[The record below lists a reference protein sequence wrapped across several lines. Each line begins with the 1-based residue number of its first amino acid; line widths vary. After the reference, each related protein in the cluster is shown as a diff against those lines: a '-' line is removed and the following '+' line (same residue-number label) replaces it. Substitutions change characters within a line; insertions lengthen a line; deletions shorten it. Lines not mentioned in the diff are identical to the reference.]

1 MTNTP
6 ANDQRDALRARIE
19 AAERRNA
26 EKGLAEQARAAAD
39 AAIDYTRANPL
50 TVIGGAVA
58 FGLVIGLLTRPGRRV
73 AGRAL
78 HSAGDAI
85 SGAASSA
92 TSGVKSITAR
102 GGSRLGQMI
111 GEAAVAYAMTVID
124 DLLDAARHLRVA
136 VSRHAADEA
145 VVQQRPVPAP
155 RRGPRHLRGLQR
167 LAQLAVQR
175 LDRRVQ
181 RDGGHGVLLVLLH
194 ARLAAE
200 GFGDDGRGIVVAV
213 AGQILNG
220 DVRVGEGL
228 GQMGA
233 KIIDGHGHGKALQKR
248 RAVEPDPRM

>member
-1 MTNTP
+1 MTTSP

-26 EKGLAEQARAAAD
+26 EKNFADQARAAAD

-124 DLLDAARHLRVA
+124 DLLDTAREGKERAEDLGEAAGAQAKKLSA
-136 VSRHAADEA
+136 SASEAAGAAADSTRTLA
-145 VVQQRPVPAP
+145 RKTRDAALDVVRDI
-155 RRGPRHLRGLQR
+155 RRQTKG
-167 LAQLAVQR
+167 
-175 LDRRVQ
+175 
-181 RDGGHGVLLVLLH
+181 
-194 ARLAAE
+194 
-200 GFGDDGRGIVVAV
+200 
-213 AGQILNG
+213 
-220 DVRVGEGL
+220 
-228 GQMGA
+228 
-233 KIIDGHGHGKALQKR
+233 
-248 RAVEPDPRM
+248 